1 MNYKIIAFDEAAA
14 QITIRVENLQPTVI
28 DLPIDEQGNLPTGP
42 LLDQY
47 LSGFIPTWH
56 FERQQKLAAGVANA
70 GAIAA
75 LVEPEAPIQPTTE
88 QIAVIARASRD
99 LLLKET
105 DWTQL
110 ADAALD
116 QLEKA
121 AWAAYR
127 QALRDVPQ
135 QNDFPNN
142 IVWPISPNEEPR

>member
-28 DLPIDEQGNLPTGP
+28 DLPIDDQGNLPTGP

-47 LSGFIPTWH
+47 LSGFIPTWY
-56 FERQQKLAAGVANA
+56 FDRQQKLAAGVANA
-70 GAIAA
+70 SEIAA
-75 LVEPEAPIQPTTE
+75 LVEPETPIQPTTE
-88 QIAVIARASRD
+88 QLAVVARTSRD

-110 ADAALD
+110 PDAALD

-121 AWAAYR
+121 AWVAYR

>member
-1 MNYKIIAFDEAAA
+1 MNYKIIAFDQATA

-28 DLPIDEQGNLPTGP
+28 DLPIDEEGNLPTGP

-47 LSGFIPTWH
+47 LRGFIPTWY
-56 FERQQKLAAGVANA
+56 FDRQQKLAAGVANA
-70 GAIAA
+70 DAIAA

-88 QIAVIARASRD
+88 QISVVARASRD

-127 QALRDVPQ
+127 QELRDVPQ